1 MIYGPLKY
9 LSNYFQKDS
18 YLHKALFF
26 AQFLDPSLPDG
37 KYELDGDR
45 IFALLS
51 SYETQPAAQCR
62 FEAHR
67 KYIDAQILL
76 EGEERLE
83 ASLSDNP
90 KTLEDYSST
99 RDVLFFEPPAE
110 SACLAMRPGYF
121 AVFFPHDIHCP
132 RCRLHGPS
140 KVRKVVVKIR
150 VDD

>member
-9 LSNYFQKDS
+9 LSNYFRKDS
-18 YLHKALFF
+18 SLYKALFF
-26 AQFLDPSLPDG
+26 AQSLDPSLPDG

-51 SYETQPAAQCR
+51 SYETHPAAQCR

-83 ASLSDNP
+83 ASFSDIP

-99 RDVLFFEPPAE
+99 RDVVFFEPPGEPA
-110 SACLAMRPGYF
+110 SLAMRPGYF

-132 RCRLHGPS
+132 RIRLHGAS

-150 VDD
+150 VSD